1 MNIKNFKCTLHA
13 INLAVALSLTASSNY
28 GYNKEQKLEH
38 SIVSNN
44 FQDDR
49 VIKNNEMEEIINKI
63 NNTVEDFYQKTKTL
77 SDDQIIAITN
87 KFDSY
92 KCSVYYDKYSNNLT
106 IRRYDMFKDKNT
118 DWFTDENFV
127 LSDNMYSYINLL
139 LNQESIN
146 SLNLENVDFE
156 LSKLDIS
163 NLKKIELDN
172 IKVDNA
178 KSLMQEA
185 SKNGIKLNYVLSDMD
200 IENSIDVVN
209 YILENNINCNFLY
222 LIASDE
228 EELMQLC
235 NLIEKVNSKDIVL
248 LLSPHIETQNDIN
261 INVNLNYNTSSFSLR
276 FSYLCGDNLSC
287 CKKLGNIEINSNNPS
302 LSIGFQDG
310 IITENTRF
318 LVPDNS
324 EVSIYG
330 SYTDIIPFYDLRKI
344 SDLYYY
350 DNNLR
355 DGFKSTWPEFQ
366 TYSDFVDEIKEKSKV
381 LVK

>member
-1 MNIKNFKCTLHA
+1 MNIKNLKCSFHA

-28 GYNKEQKLEH
+28 GYNKEQKLEQ
-38 SIVSNN
+38 SIVSDN
-44 FQDDR
+44 FQDDG
-49 VIKNNEMEEIINKI
+49 VIKNNKIEDVINKI

-77 SDDQIIAITN
+77 SDEQIIAITN

-106 IRRYDMFKDKNT
+106 IRRYNMFKDKNT

-127 LSDNMYSYINLL
+127 LSDNMYLYINLL

-146 SLNLENVDFE
+146 SLNLENVDFD

-163 NLKKIELDN
+163 NLKKIELNN
-172 IKVDNA
+172 IKIDNA

-185 SKNGIKLNYVLSDMD
+185 SKKGIKLNYALYDMD
-200 IENSIDVVN
+200 IGNSIDLVN

-222 LIASDE
+222 LMASNE
-228 EELMQLC
+228 EELLQLC

-248 LLSPHIETQNDIN
+248 LLNPHLEIENDIN
-261 INVNLNYNTSSFSLR
+261 VNVNLNDNTSSFSLR
-276 FSYLCGDNLSC
+276 FSYLSGSLTC
-287 CKKLGNIEINSNNPS
+287 CKKLGNIVINSNNQS

-324 EVSIYG
+324 RVSIYG
-330 SYTDIIPFYDLRKI
+330 TYTDIIPFYDLRKT
-344 SDLYYY
+344 SDVFYY
-350 DNNLR
+350 DNNLC

-366 TYSDFVDEIKEKSKV
+366 TYGDFVDEIKENSKV
-381 LVK
+381 LIK